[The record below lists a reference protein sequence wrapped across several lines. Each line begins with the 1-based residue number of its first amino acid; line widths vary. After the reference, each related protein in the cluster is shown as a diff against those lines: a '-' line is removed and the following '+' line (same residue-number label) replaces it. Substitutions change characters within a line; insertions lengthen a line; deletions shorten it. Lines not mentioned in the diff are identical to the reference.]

1 MTEKLKIWT
10 KEDVDRLLQNID
22 YEAAKKDA
30 HTLNYY
36 RDEND
41 EYDKLEV
48 AVFVVLE
55 WVRDDH
61 EHNIKSSTVRGTQRM
76 GWFWYAFNARKR
88 REEYGDVGDH
98 CLISE
103 DEARETVKAMGL
115 DLDDAK
121 RHLIDSFT
129 KANGYAPVM
138 LPVDPKWE
146 TRRDNALKR
155 RGLAPKG

>member
-1 MTEKLKIWT
+1 MTDQFETWT
-10 KEDVDRLLQNID
+10 KEDVARFLNNID
-22 YEAAKKDA
+22 HEAAKSKKRV
-30 HTLNYY
+30 LNYY

-41 EYDKLEV
+41 EYDELEV

-76 GWFWYAFNARKR
+76 GWFWDAFDARKS

-98 CLISE
+98 GLISE
-103 DEARETVKAMGL
+103 AEARETVKAMGL

-121 RHLIDSFT
+121 HYLIDSFT
-129 KANGYAPVM
+129 KGAGYAPVM

-146 TRRDNALKR
+146 TRRDKARKR
-155 RGLAPKG
+155 LGLQPKG